1 LSLQH
6 TRDSTWS
13 PENVQVIAEELA
25 ASPRKYKVFAAI
37 YSGGGKPK
45 SANDL
50 VAIAEKISTPWPTNR
65 KLEAFNE
72 VTILQLATP
81 MANKHYFEKVKDK
94 GRTAFKKYA
103 DVNAMRHNILRQARN
118 KKLREKT
125 VTVRNPKH
133 MIAVRIDT
141 RKTQEIRLERI
152 FIDQIDQF
160 KKVKSLHASKLADL
174 KPKRLPEKVFK
185 YGVAAILG
193 NKGKFQDWGGEKND
207 LYSCHV
213 TIKGQRI
220 STAFAFKGPATPPP
234 LTPKKLGKNGNQIQK
249 LFESSAE
256 AFFIQF
262 EGRIDESV
270 IEQMQTHAIAKS
282 YATRKKIL
290 FGVIALE
297 DSHRLRMK
305 YASSFTEESFPSDDE

>member
-1 LSLQH
+1 MSLQH

-13 PENVQVIAEELA
+13 PENIQVIAEELA
-25 ASPRKYKVFAAI
+25 ASPRKYKVFAAV
-37 YSGGGKPK
+37 YSGGCKPK
-45 SANDL
+45 SAADL
-50 VAIAEKISTPWPTNR
+50 IAIAGKVPTPWPTNR
-65 KLEAFNE
+65 KLEVFNE
-72 VTILQLATP
+72 ITILQLATP
-81 MANKHYFEKVKDK
+81 MANKHYFEKVKHK

-103 DVNAMRHNILRQARN
+103 DVNAMRHNILRQAKN
-118 KKLREKT
+118 KKLREKK
-125 VTVRNPKH
+125 VTARNPKST
-133 MIAVRIDT
+133 VSVKIDT
-141 RKTQEIRLERI
+141 RRTQEIRLERI
-152 FIDQIDQF
+152 FIDQVDQF
-160 KKVKSLHASKLADL
+160 KKVKGLPASKLAAL
-174 KPKRLPEKVFK
+174 TPKRLPEKIFK
-185 YGVAAILG
+185 YGVASILG
-193 NKGKFQDWGGEKND
+193 NKGKYQDWGGEKND

-213 TIKGQRI
+213 TIKGKRI

-282 YATRKKIL
+282 YGIRRKVL

-297 DSHRLRMK
+297 DSHRLRTK
-305 YASSFTEESFPSDDE
+305 YASSFTEENIPGDEE